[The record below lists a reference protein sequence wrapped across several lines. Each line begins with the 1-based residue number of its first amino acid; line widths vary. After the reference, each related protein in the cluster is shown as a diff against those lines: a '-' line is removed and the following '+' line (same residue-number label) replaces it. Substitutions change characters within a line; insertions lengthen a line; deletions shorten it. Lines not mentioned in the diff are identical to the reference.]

1 MITRRHFM
9 VQSGWLAT
17 ASLLAHANRL
27 PEELAQENNSLQH
40 RMIADPLRPQFHFLP
55 PANWMNDP
63 NGPIYW
69 KGYYHLFYQY
79 NPNGAYWG
87 DMHWGHARSKDMLH
101 WKHLPVALAPTPAG
115 PDKDGCFSGS
125 AFINNGTPT
134 LVYTGVNPEV
144 QCLAT
149 SDDRLIDWKKS
160 DKNPVIASPPPGMK
174 VNAFRDPSIWHES
187 DLWLMSVG
195 TGFQG
200 QGGAVLIYSSQDLT
214 KWDYRS
220 ILFAGPPFEL
230 PVEPPVQPPSE
241 PNDAAQAQPPKYDSV
256 AAGETWECPDFFPL
270 GEKHCLL
277 VSTQG
282 RVHYFTGAYADQK
295 FQSEASGLADG
306 SSLYYAAKSFVDSQ
320 GRRILWGWIREGRND
335 AAQRASGWAGVM
347 SLPRVLSMDS
357 QGTLCIEPLPELA
370 MLRGKHHRI
379 AAARLS
385 GYLPVSGFRADSLEI
400 RLELDPGDAREVG
413 ITVRRSPDAAEET
426 TITYDGASRNIV
438 LDTGRSSLNSDA
450 NRSIYKSPL
459 ELRSGELLRLTVFVD
474 ASVVEIFAN
483 GRACLTGRIYPTRHD
498 SQEIG
503 LFSNGGQA
511 KLKSMD
517 AFQIKAISRN
527 RLSA

>member
-1 MITRRHFM
+1 M

-17 ASLLAHANRL
+17 ASLLAQANRL
-27 PEELAQENNSLQH
+27 PEEWVQGSNSLQQ
-40 RMIADPLRPQFHFLP
+40 RLAADPLRPQFHLLP

-101 WKHLPVALAPTPAG
+101 WKHLPVALAPTPGG

-125 AFINNGTPT
+125 AFINNGIPT

-149 SDDRLIDWKKS
+149 SDDQLIDWRKS
-160 DKNPVIASPPPGMK
+160 DQNPVVASPPPGMQ
-174 VNAFRDPSIWHES
+174 VNAFRDPSVWRES
-187 DLWLMSVG
+187 DSWLMSVG
-195 TGFQG
+195 TGFKG

-220 ILFAGPPFEL
+220 ILFAGPPFKT
-230 PVEPPVQPPSE
+230 PVER
-241 PNDAAQAQPPKYDSV
+241 NDAAQAQPGNYDSV

-270 GEKHCLL
+270 GEKRCLL

-282 RVHYFTGAYADQK
+282 RVHYFIGTYADQK
-295 FQSEASGLADG
+295 FQSESSGLADG
-306 SSLYYAAKSFVDSQ
+306 SDLYYAAKSFVDRQ

-335 AAQRASGWAGVM
+335 AAQRAAGWAGVM

-357 QGTLCIEPLPELA
+357 QGTLCTEPLPELA
-370 MLRGKHHRI
+370 ALRGKHHRI
-379 AAARLS
+379 AAAELS
-385 GYLPVSGFRADSLEI
+385 GYLPVSECKGDSLEI
-400 RLELDPGDAREVG
+400 RVEVDTGDAREAG

-426 TITYDGASRNIV
+426 TIAYDGASRNVV
-438 LDTGRSSLNSDA
+438 LDTGRSSLNPEA
-450 NRSIYKSPL
+450 IRSIDKSPL

-503 LFSNGGQA
+503 LFSKGGRA
-511 KLKSMD
+511 KLKAMEV
-517 AFQIKAISRN
+517 FEIRAISRN
-527 RLSA
+527 RLTA